1 MNVRRAVRSV
11 AVALIAAA
19 TFVGGMQAASP
30 APTAP
35 LTDDLAGMW
44 KTVLQT
50 PTDQNPFA
58 NPDNPNAIRCWQLGG
73 NVVAPFGPAPG
84 GVFSC
89 TVKGGTWI
97 FVAGYSGECST
108 FEVGSK
114 DCPTSDLAAGAR
126 RQTKTVKSVTV
137 DGQRV
142 ALSYVETSVQS
153 ITLPANNLFGVPAGS
168 RGQFVAVGWV
178 TLLDP
183 LPVGTHTIVG
193 PGFTTTI
200 IVQ

>member
-1 MNVRRAVRSV
+1 MQP
-11 AVALIAAA
+11 
-19 TFVGGMQAASP
+19 GGA
-30 APTAP
+30 APTAE

-73 NVVAPFGPAPG
+73 NVVAPFGPAAG

-97 FVAGYSGECST
+97 FVAGYSGEWNT
-108 FEVGSK
+108 LEAGSQ
-114 DCPTSDLAAGAR
+114 DCPTSVLAAAPR

-142 ALSYVETSVQS
+142 ALSYV
-153 ITLPANNLFGVPAGS
+153 
-168 RGQFVAVGWV
+168 
-178 TLLDP
+178 
-183 LPVGTHTIVG
+183 
-193 PGFTTTI
+193 
-200 IVQ
+200 